1 MRPLSSFTELLEHP
15 ERAHDLPPH
24 VARDLLPRIIGLQVA
39 VLARALVNGH
49 DANSEDRLL
58 TVDEAAARL
67 GQSKDWLY
75 ERAHDVRVTARP
87 DEVVAE
93 SDVPV
98 ERDVAVRPRMQAGI
112 AADIRAEAL
121 KQRRGER

>member
-1 MRPLSSFTELLEHP
+1 MTSFTELLEHP

-75 ERAHDVRVTARP
+75 RHATKLPFTRRVGRQVRFSSQGL
-87 DEVVAE
+87 E
-93 SDVPV
+93 SYI
-98 ERDVAVRPRMQAGI
+98 RRLPR
-112 AADIRAEAL
+112 
-121 KQRRGER
+121 

>member
-1 MRPLSSFTELLEHP
+1 MGLTPLSSLADLIEHP
-15 ERAHDLPPH
+15 ERAHDLSPK

-49 DANSEDRLL
+49 DAISEDRLL

-75 ERAHDVRVTARP
+75 RHATKLPFTRRVGRQVRFSSQSL
-87 DEVVAE
+87 E
-93 SDVPV
+93 SYI
-98 ERDVAVRPRMQAGI
+98 RRLPR
-112 AADIRAEAL
+112 
-121 KQRRGER
+121 